1 MGHIMCVIDWLLLGG
16 SANQQFPVSMLELFE
31 LASEAAGNSQL
42 VQDTPGSRVQEQTHD
57 NMLATLWTSA
67 GHINL

>member
-1 MGHIMCVIDWLLLGG
+1 
-16 SANQQFPVSMLELFE
+16 
-31 LASEAAGNSQL
+31 